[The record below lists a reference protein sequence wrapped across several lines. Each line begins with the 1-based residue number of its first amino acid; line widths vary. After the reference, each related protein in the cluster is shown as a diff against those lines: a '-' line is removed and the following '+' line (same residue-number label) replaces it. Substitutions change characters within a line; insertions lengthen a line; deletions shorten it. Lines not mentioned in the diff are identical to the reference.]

1 MKAENKPKY
10 NLKKV
15 YLIIANPLENKV
27 QAMKLKKTIK
37 LLNNPIKTKLKIQI
51 YHRMKIK

>member
-37 LLNNPIKTKLKIQI
+37 LLNNPIKTKLKIPI